1 VVVAAGLTAC
11 VPPVAPNVN
20 LLPSEPER
28 DTAVAFVAVT
38 VRMEELPAVTDAGL
52 AVIVTAGAP
61 EPDPED
67 ETVTVDAAVADPPAP
82 VALAVYV
89 VVADGVTVC
98 VPPEAG
104 RVYELPSEPVIVTF
118 VAFVAATV
126 SVAVAPPATVAG
138 LDEILT
144 VGKGSVILPL
154 TPPHPTAAKTEAST
168 QN

>member
-11 VPPVAPNVN
+11 VPPVAPKVN
-20 LLPSEPER
+20 LLPSEPAR
-28 DTAVAFVAVT
+28 DTPVAFVAVI
-38 VRMEELPAVTDAGL
+38 VSIEELPAVTEVGL
-52 AVIVTAGAP
+52 AVIVTVGAP

-67 ETVTVDAAVADPPAP
+67 ETVTVDAAVADPPGP

-104 RVYELPSEPVIVTF
+104 RVYELPSEPAIVTF
-118 VAFVAATV
+118 VALVAATV
-126 SVAVAPPATVAG
+126 SVAVAPAATVAG
-138 LDEILT
+138 LDAMLT

-154 TPPHPTAAKTEAST
+154 TPPHPTATSTEA
-168 QN
+168 NAHN